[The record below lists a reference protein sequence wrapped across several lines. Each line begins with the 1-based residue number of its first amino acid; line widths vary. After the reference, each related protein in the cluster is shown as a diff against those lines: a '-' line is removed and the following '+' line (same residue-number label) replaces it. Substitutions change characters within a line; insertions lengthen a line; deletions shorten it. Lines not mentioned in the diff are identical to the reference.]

1 MTTRNATEL
10 PKDKADRLYL
20 MIDQKA
26 VDFALVK
33 DGISRDFL
41 RNRFHSYRTSNPMLE
56 LVCVCEPRK
65 NQDLETL
72 EQLMFEFLHNEKGYD
87 HFCGEWVAVTSAED
101 IEAIRRDGF
110 KFFENL
116 YYRTK
121 NNTYYNKAVC
131 ELWPV
136 RAR

>member
-1 MTTRNATEL
+1 MTIRNATEL
-10 PKDKADRLYL
+10 PKDKADRLYI

-26 VDFALVK
+26 ENFALVK
-33 DGISRDFL
+33 GGISRDVL

-56 LVCVCEPRK
+56 LVCTCETRK
-65 NQDLETL
+65 NQDLENV
-72 EQLMFEFLHNEKGYD
+72 EQLVFDFLRDVKGYD
-87 HFCGEWVAVTSAED
+87 HFCGEWVAVTNAED

-110 KFFENL
+110 KFFEKL

-121 NNTYYNKAVC
+121 NNTYYNLPIYQ
-131 ELWPV
+131 LWPV